1 VEPFEKRDL
10 ARGIQRSDEAGSAQC
25 GSTREDLT
33 TLDEV
38 AIYLNFVTAIL
49 SVLMLVWNAVRDSPP
64 QVVINHNEVTNVT
77 NVFVP
82 PPVRYPPLGWTGQGG
97 AP

>member
-1 VEPFEKRDL
+1 MRQAAPSVVAH
-10 ARGIQRSDEAGSAQC
+10 AR
-25 GSTREDLT
+25 TLT